1 MHQEPMHFIY
11 ETKCLYPNLFYK
23 KRWLDIGSVNG
34 TPHPSS
40 HVRKCEWVGVDL
52 EDGLLYEPKYNY
64 HKENYYTNWVG
75 RGHDYRSKERFDVV
89 SAFEVFEHDPFYDL
103 TIANMINHLKPHGM
117 FIMTCAGLG
126 RVEHGTSKAHPSAS
140 PFTAKID
147 GWDSFYQNRAPID
160 FKSIPHWDRLQ
171 RGYWGINEATQDLY
185 YRGWKSDIKEY
196 NI

>member
-1 MHQEPMHFIY
+1 MHHEPMHFIY
-11 ETKCLYPNLFYK
+11 ETKTLHSELFIG
-23 KRWLDIGSVNG
+23 KRWLEIGSGNCF
-34 TPHPSS
+34 PKAKS
-40 HVRKCEWVGVDL
+40 HSKDCEWVGDDIEKGDGVDVVSL
-52 EDGLLYEPKYNY
+52 GHLYKSNQL
-64 HKENYYTNWVG
+64 
-75 RGHDYRSKERFDVV
+75 FDVV
-89 SAFEVFEHDPFYDL
+89 CAFEVFEHDPFYDL

-126 RVEHGTSKAHPSAS
+126 RVEHGTSKAYPDAS
-140 PFTAKID
+140 PFTTKID
-147 GWDSFYQNRAPID
+147 GWDNFYQNRAPID